1 MDINFI
7 DGQLFNIVGKFLSCV
22 VSVWMVFQFFDTKY
36 IRTYRSRMFYVGLKI
51 VCCLLNLAVYLID
64 SALVNISFWMIMV
77 LLVSKEFYY
86 DERSGKVKYYLINI
100 VFLLAD
106 STCEAIGG
114 ILAGTA
120 TKLIGIN
127 QVESI
132 VSFVC
137 TISASAFAIL
147 FYYLIL
153 KRLFINEKMK
163 KITVRQYTIYA
174 VITVYVLINV
184 GEILFLIRHELSNK
198 DYIFLLVDAVFVIL
212 INLYLFYMLDT
223 FAENRELKYK
233 LALYEQQAQ
242 SNYEYYAKQVESYKK
257 AMAVIHDIRK
267 HMRVMEELKKSD
279 ASLEMKSYMDS
290 FENMIAPL
298 VVRQYCS
305 NSILNIIIN
314 DKIDY
319 CEKRGIHLEADI
331 QEVFIDYMK
340 PIDITTLFGNIL
352 DNAIEAS
359 EKTEEKSIILKIH
372 PFNEFTYLQLSNSFS
387 GEIKWSSKG
396 KPLTSKGEQHGI
408 GLENVEKVL
417 EVYNGNMQF
426 TVEEQIFTV
435 EIMISY
441 P

>member
-1 MDINFI
+1 
-7 DGQLFNIVGKFLSCV
+7 
-22 VSVWMVFQFFDTKY
+22 
-36 IRTYRSRMFYVGLKI
+36 
-51 VCCLLNLAVYLID
+51 
-64 SALVNISFWMIMV
+64 
-77 LLVSKEFYY
+77 
-86 DERSGKVKYYLINI
+86 
-100 VFLLAD
+100 
-106 STCEAIGG
+106 
-114 ILAGTA
+114 
-120 TKLIGIN
+120 
-127 QVESI
+127 
-132 VSFVC
+132 
-137 TISASAFAIL
+137 
-147 FYYLIL
+147 
-153 KRLFINEKMK
+153 MK